1 MNEMGQTNFV
11 LMIMYDVPVN
21 EKQAQRTY
29 RKFNDFLQ
37 KSGFYLLQNSI
48 YIKSLPD
55 KYNSTKYI
63 NKIKE
68 LVTDLGHIRALTLT
82 YQQFLAIESVI
93 GEDTWGEKLIKT
105 NHSVLAM

>member
-1 MNEMGQTNFV
+1 MGQTNFV

-21 EKQAQRTY
+21 QKKEQQTY
-29 RKFNDFLQ
+29 RKFNSFLQ

-48 YIKSLPD
+48 YIKPLSE
-55 KYNSTKYI
+55 KQANQKYI

-82 YQQFLAIESVI
+82 YQQFLAIELVI
-93 GEDTWGEKLIKT
+93 GDDTWGEKLIKT
-105 NHSVLAM
+105 NNSVLAI